1 MLLKRNLKNNMTD
14 RLLENNYLQIADTMR
29 SPEDMF
35 IPDQRGLSGFETT
48 NIESW
53 YRLINEKISVSENVP
68 LDIKI
73 QLENIKNL
81 LLYSWCVYR
90 FGMVAATQS
99 YNAIELALN
108 LILESNKI
116 KPENGMDWK
125 FKKSIELNLIPK
137 DSYDKEIAGIK
148 KMRNDA
154 NHGSNSLL
162 PPLAMLKMCEICTGV
177 INKLYE
183 K

>member
-1 MLLKRNLKNNMTD
+1 MTD
-14 RLLENNYLQIADTMR
+14 RLLENNNPQIADSMR
-29 SPEDMF
+29 SPKNMLS
-35 IPDQRGLSGFETT
+35 PDQRGLSGFKTT
-48 NIESW
+48 TIESW
-53 YRLINEKISVSENVP
+53 HSLINEKINVSEKAP

-116 KPENGMDWK
+116 KLENGMDWK
-125 FKKSIELNLIPK
+125 FKKSIELNLIPQ
-137 DSYDKEIAGIK
+137 DSYSKKIAGIK

-154 NHGSNSLL
+154 NHGSNDLL
-162 PPLAMLKMCEICTGV
+162 PPLLMLKMCEVCTEV